1 MMRQRDM
8 WVAIDLVLE
17 HLSPQDLCAF
27 VDVSQVQN
35 YLLLFSWMKNHFW
48 CVFVPVRKYLSAGIF
63 VQFAVI

>member
-1 MMRQRDM
+1 M

-35 YLLLFSWMKNHFW
+35 YLLLFS
-48 CVFVPVRKYLSAGIF
+48 
-63 VQFAVI
+63 